1 MPNKFQIPIP
11 NQIGSNQSVQ
21 FLDNNIDSLDQ
32 YNYYIRVKSFDK
44 LYVYVSSPDTLRGH
58 QDIHGVFI
66 GSWRERIDIVEILD
80 ALITRT
86 TNTDVI
92 KYLYKQ
98 VTVIP
103 SPISVTYKPYNPS
116 RTVQELQDYIAEEIS
131 RHIQKEIDDKMV
143 RNIIS
148 S

>member
-1 MPNKFQIPIP
+1 MKIFVIAGNWNEF
-11 NQIGSNQSVQ
+11 
-21 FLDNNIDSLDQ
+21 
-32 YNYYIRVKSFDK
+32 NYYGRDK
-44 LYVYVSSPDTLRGH
+44 VLDKHYVYVSSPDTLRGH

-66 GSWRERIDIVEILD
+66 GSWRGRSDIVEILD
-80 ALITRT
+80 AVITRT

-92 KYLYKQ
+92 KDLYKQ
-98 VTVIP
+98 VMP

-116 RTVQELQDYIAEEIS
+116 RTVQELHDEIAEEIS
-131 RHIQKEIDDKMV
+131 RILQKEIDDKVV

>member
-1 MPNKFQIPIP
+1 MKTFVIS
-11 NQIGSNQSVQ
+11 GTWDQ
-21 FLDNNIDSLDQ
+21 F
-32 YNYYIRVKSFDK
+32 NYYMRDK
-44 LYVYVSSPDTLRGH
+44 VIDKHYVYVSSPDTLRGH

-66 GSWRERIDIVEILD
+66 GSWRERSDIVEILD

-92 KYLYKQ
+92 KDLYKQ

-103 SPISVTYKPYNPS
+103 SPISVTYKQHNTR
-116 RTVQELQDYIAEEIS
+116 RTIKELEDEIAEEIS
-131 RHIQKEIDDKMV
+131 RILQKEIDEQMV